1 MIQYSNFPCYNNRMP
16 QLQPNF
22 SQTGKTVAVNTV
34 SQIIARI
41 ISAVTTLIVTI
52 VVARH
57 LGVTGLGDFIKM
69 TTFLAF
75 FYLVADFGLNAM
87 YLQRTPLPDAQSKQ
101 DDPVWEDLLMVRLL
115 LSSALVLVAIAVLYL
130 LPSGSNQGYT
140 GIVRIGIILFAPS
153 IVLQALISTGNAM
166 FQKHLRYDLSAV
178 ALAAGSLVTL
188 CVIPAVFLRADPS
201 TGVII
206 SVVSLLAGSA
216 VTAATGLALTRRFSR
231 IDHSRI
237 SLPSMKNLLIAAA
250 PLGITLIFNVVY
262 FRVDSIIITLT
273 RSTAEVGIYGL
284 AYKLFELVLVFPTFF
299 MNALYPV
306 MIGYRRNE
314 TDPMHKEFRT
324 LINKSG
330 MFLLLSS
337 FICMIALWMAAPAV
351 AIIRD
356 DFAPGIGA
364 ARVLA
369 AGLPF
374 FFLSSLTMWILIT
387 GKKQKLLAVIYGA
400 SMVVNISLNIMY
412 IPVYGYMAAAWI
424 TVLSEALVLAASGA
438 AAIQYLRNNK

>member
-1 MIQYSNFPCYNNRMP
+1 MP
-16 QLQPNF
+16 QLQPRF
-22 SQTGKTVAVNTV
+22 SQTSKTVAVNTV
-34 SQIIARI
+34 SQIVARI
-41 ISAVTTLIVTI
+41 ISAVTTFIVTL
-52 VVARH
+52 VVARQ
-57 LGVTGLGDFIKM
+57 LGVTGLGDFIKI

-115 LSSALVLVAIAVLYL
+115 LSSGLVLIAIAVLFL
-130 LPSGSNQGYT
+130 LPAGTDQGYT
-140 GIVRIGIILFAPS
+140 GIVRLGIILFAPS

-188 CVIPAVFLRADPS
+188 CVIPAVLYRPDQS
-201 TGVII
+201 TGVIM
-206 SVVSLLAGSA
+206 SVVSLLAGGA

-231 IDHSRI
+231 IDPSRI
-237 SLPSMKNLLIAAA
+237 SLSSTKSLLIAAA

-299 MNALYPV
+299 MNALYPIMV
-306 MIGYRRNE
+306 GYHRNE
-314 TDPMHKEFRT
+314 SAIMRKEFRN
-324 LINKSG
+324 LITKSG
-330 MFLLLSS
+330 LFLVLSS
-337 FICMIALWMAAPAV
+337 IVCMIVLWVAAPVV
-351 AIIRD
+351 AIIRA
-356 DFAPGIGA
+356 DFAPGIRA

-400 SMVVNISLNIMY
+400 SMVVNVVLNSMY
-412 IPVYGYMAAAWI
+412 IPVYGYIAAAWI
-424 TVLSEALVLAASGA
+424 TVLSEALVLVASGA
-438 AAIQYLRNNK
+438 AAIQYLKATSDK